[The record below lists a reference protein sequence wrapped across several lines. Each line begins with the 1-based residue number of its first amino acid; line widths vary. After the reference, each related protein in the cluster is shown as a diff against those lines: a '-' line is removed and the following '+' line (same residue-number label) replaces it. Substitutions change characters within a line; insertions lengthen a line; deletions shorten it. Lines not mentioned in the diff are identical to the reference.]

1 MQKANL
7 LNQFQ
12 RNAVAIISLVV
23 ALTGLGYNTWRN
35 EQTEGN
41 RNQRFASFMV
51 LSKLNELQE
60 LVFYRRY
67 DPMLETQGDSIKGWA
82 YVLTIH
88 DLAQVLPAP
97 LPDNA
102 DKLSVTWEL
111 NWEQIENDQKSA
123 DAILAELDEM
133 RDKTILLLNT
143 LK

>member
-1 MQKANL
+1 MNYKN
-7 LNQFQ
+7 
-12 RNAVAIISLVV
+12 
-23 ALTGLGYNTWRN
+23 
-35 EQTEGN
+35 
-41 RNQRFASFMV
+41 
-51 LSKLNELQE
+51 
-60 LVFYRRY
+60 
-67 DPMLETQGDSIKGWA
+67 
-82 YVLTIH
+82 H